1 MMEITQWNQKSF
13 PWNNFLKIDKALARM
28 DKKKGGKPQIIKIR
42 NQTKDILHTLQKYK
56 AL

>member
-1 MMEITQWNQKSF
+1 MEVTQWNQKSF
-13 PWNNFLKIDKALARM
+13 PWNNFLKIDKALVRM